1 MKRWIV
7 LILIAILPAGAQT
20 SGEKEDLTL
29 DEAVRLALSR
39 HPDIGKARA
48 AADALKGK
56 IREVRAQALPEAIV
70 TASGTRWRDPS
81 LLNASGIDKFP
92 EELRKA
98 LIPVGINRFDYG
110 ISVKQPLYT
119 AGKIGTALRL
129 ASVEAE
135 GSMIDVD
142 RAEQDLALEVV
153 KAYYGLLWAERYRDL
168 VAATQEQRKR
178 HAEMARARFNNGVAT
193 EVDVLRSEVAVA
205 NGAPDLVRAENA
217 IRQARALLNYYLARP
232 VDFPTRTSQEFELKP
247 WDQQDLEALAQEAE
261 RSRPELSRLR
271 IAERSAEH
279 QLQLARAESR
289 LRIDATAG
297 FGISTRL
304 TENLFNSDFTRW
316 NVGVNLTLP
325 VFDGFRR
332 SGLVAQAVANQRAV
346 RLEREKVQQQVR
358 LGLQQAL
365 DEVRAAQETI
375 NAARAN
381 ISQAERV
388 LTMTQENYRYGA
400 ATTLDIVDAQT
411 ALSVARTNLLKGLH
425 DYAVARANLLWTLGR
440 RPWE

>member
-1 MKRWIV
+1 
-7 LILIAILPAGAQT
+7 LIAILPAAAQT

-247 WDQQDLEALAQEAE
+247 WDQLDLEALAQEAE

-289 LRIDATAG
+289 LRVDATAG
-297 FGISTRL
+297 FGVSTRL

>member
-1 MKRWIV
+1 

-247 WDQQDLEALAQEAE
+247 WDQLDLEALAQEAE

-289 LRIDATAG
+289 LRVDATAG
-297 FGISTRL
+297 FGVSTRL